1 MSQNT
6 HFLCYFLVQN
16 LCLCY
21 FLRFF
26 HLWLLLQLM
35 AAAVVVSA
43 AVAVAVAVAAAVALL
58 FLLFLLFL
66 LLLSERTSRVGHFL
80 LYHCVMI

>member
-1 MSQNT
+1 MLSREAMGIVHEQP
-6 HFLCYFLVQN
+6 
-16 LCLCY
+16 
-21 FLRFF
+21 
-26 HLWLLLQLM
+26 LM

-58 FLLFLLFL
+58 FLLFLL
-66 LLLSERTSRVGHFL
+66 LLSERTSRVGHFL

>member
-1 MSQNT
+1 MQLIIVLIANEGN
-6 HFLCYFLVQN
+6 F
-16 LCLCY
+16 
-21 FLRFF
+21 
-26 HLWLLLQLM
+26 WQLM

-43 AVAVAVAVAAAVALL
+43 AVAVAVAAAVA
-58 FLLFLLFL
+58 LLFLLFL